1 MVLMVGGCRKVRDSN
16 AEAQFHGGLAS
27 GASGVRVF
35 WGGGELPGRQEEKS
49 KKWGQRLVQL

>member
-1 MVLMVGGCRKVRDSN
+1 MVGGCRKVRDSN

-35 WGGGELPGRQEEKS
+35 WGVGSFPAGKKRKVKS
-49 KKWGQRLVQL
+49 GANG